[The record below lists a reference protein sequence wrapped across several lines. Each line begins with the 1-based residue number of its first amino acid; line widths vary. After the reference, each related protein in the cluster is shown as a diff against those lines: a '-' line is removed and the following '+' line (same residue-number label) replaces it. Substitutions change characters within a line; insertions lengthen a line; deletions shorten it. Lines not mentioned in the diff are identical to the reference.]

1 MTRLNNDINDEGK
14 TCFQYVC
21 IEIKIVNV
29 VDYII
34 WIWILMAIYSL
45 GEECVDVILSS

>member
-1 MTRLNNDINDEGK
+1 MMKEK
-14 TCFQYVC
+14 TFFQYVC

-29 VDYII
+29 VDYNI